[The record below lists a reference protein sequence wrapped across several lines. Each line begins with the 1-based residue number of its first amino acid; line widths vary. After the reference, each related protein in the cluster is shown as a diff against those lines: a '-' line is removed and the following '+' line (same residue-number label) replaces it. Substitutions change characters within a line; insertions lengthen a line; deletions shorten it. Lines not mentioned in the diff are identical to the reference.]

1 MNVITNQD
9 IILIHLFH
17 LAKTTNS
24 CMFSHSHSLSPHLL
38 VTNKLS
44 SLAHSSHLDALMRSE
59 CLDTWQPTDETLQPV
74 ASVVEKGESEI
85 KNKER
90 ERERRGKEREK
101 REKKERRERERGN
114 DK

>member
-17 LAKTTNS
+17 LVKTTNS
-24 CMFSHSHSLSPHLL
+24 CMFSHSHSLSLSPHLL

-90 ERERRGKEREK
+90 EREREEG
-101 REKKERRERERGN
+101 KKERRGREREGER
-114 DK
+114 K